1 VEKAESDAPGRS
13 FGIDPPFTARDLR
26 RYVRTIDK
34 VNAPSVLSSTAHRM
48 TDYRIERDFLGE
60 LKVPK
65 DAYWGAQTQRAIEN
79 FPISGIRFGR
89 RFIYAL
95 GLIKMAAAQTNM
107 ELGLLDSKIGKAIVQ
122 ACQEVMDGKLDAQF
136 PLDVFQT
143 GSGTSTNMNGN
154 EVIANRANEILGHPL
169 GEKGPVHPN
178 DHANMG
184 QSSNDVIPSAIHV
197 AALLEIDQGLLP
209 ALRELEESLAKKA
222 KEFDPIVK
230 AGRTHLMDATPI
242 RLGQELSGYQSEID
256 HGIRRVSSCRAALA
270 ELAIGGTAVG
280 TGINAHPEFP
290 GRVVE
295 KITATTNTKFR
306 VAENHFEAQASQDSL
321 VEASGAIRTVAVSMI
336 KIANDLRWLGSG
348 PHTGLRELNLPPV
361 QPGSSIMPGKVNPV
375 IPEAV
380 MQVGVTVI
388 GNDVAITVAN
398 THSNLDLCTMMT
410 VMSQRL
416 SQNIELLANVARVF
430 AHKCIDGISANI
442 DVLQRYA
449 ESSPA
454 IATILNPLIGY
465 EKAAEIAKE
474 AGRTGKTVK
483 QIVIEKKILTPEEAE
498 KVLDPRH
505 LTAASKEMLGG
516 GGG

>member
-1 VEKAESDAPGRS
+1 ML
-13 FGIDPPFTARDLR
+13 PPFCRP
-26 RYVRTIDK
+26 
-34 VNAPSVLSSTAHRM
+34 NAHRM
-48 TDYRIERDFLGE
+48 TDYRVEKDFLGE

-95 GLIKMAAAQTNM
+95 GLIKMAAAQTNI

-122 ACQEVMDGKLDAQF
+122 ACQEVMEGKLDTQF

-143 GSGTSTNMNGN
+143 GSGTSTNMNAN

-169 GEKGPVHPN
+169 GEKGPIHPN
-178 DHANMG
+178 DHVNMG
-184 QSSNDVIPSAIHV
+184 QSSNDVIPTAIHV
-197 AALLEIDQGLLP
+197 AALMEIDHNLLP

-230 AGRTHLMDATPI
+230 SGRTHLMDATPI
-242 RLGQELSGYQSEID
+242 RLGQEFSGYQSQID

-295 KITATTNTKFR
+295 KISAATNTKFR
-306 VAENHFEAQASQDSL
+306 VAENHFEAQASQDAL
-321 VEASGAIRTVAVSMI
+321 VEASGAIRTVAVSTI

-388 GNDVAITVAN
+388 GNDMAIAVAN
-398 THSNLDLCTMMT
+398 SHSNLDLCTMMT

-416 SQNIELLANVARVF
+416 SQNIELLANVSRVF
-430 AHKCIDGISANI
+430 AHRCIEGISANI

-454 IATILNPLIGY
+454 IATTLNLLIGY

-483 QIVIEKKILTPEEAE
+483 QLVIEMGLLTPEEAE

-505 LTAASKEMLGG
+505 LTAPSKDLLGG

>member
-1 VEKAESDAPGRS
+1 
-13 FGIDPPFTARDLR
+13 
-26 RYVRTIDK
+26 
-34 VNAPSVLSSTAHRM
+34 M
-48 TDYRIERDFLGE
+48 TEYRIEKDFLGE

-95 GLIKMAAAQTNM
+95 GLIKKAAAETNM
-107 ELGLLDSKIGKAIVQ
+107 ELGLLDSKIGKPIIKA
-122 ACQEVMDGKLDAQF
+122 AEEVMEGKLDSQF
-136 PLDVFQT
+136 PLDIFQT
-143 GSGTSTNMNGN
+143 GSGTSTNMNAN
-154 EVIANRANEILGHPL
+154 EVIANRANEILGTPL
-169 GEKGPVHPN
+169 GEKGAVHPN
-178 DHANMG
+178 DHVNMG
-184 QSSNDVIPSAIHV
+184 QSSNDVIPTAIHV
-197 AALLEIDQGLLP
+197 AALIEVDQNLLP
-209 ALRELEESLAKKA
+209 ALRELEDSLAKKA

-242 RLGQELSGYQSEID
+242 RLGQEFSGYQSQID
-256 HGIRRVSSCRAALA
+256 HGIRRISAARAALA

-280 TGINAHPEFP
+280 TGINAHPDMP

-295 KITATTNTKFR
+295 KISAATNTRFR
-306 VAENHFEAQASQDSL
+306 VAENYFEAQGARDAL
-321 VEASGAIRTVAVSMI
+321 VEASGAIRTVAVSMM

-348 PHTGLRELNLPPV
+348 PHTGLRELNLPAV
-361 QPGSSIMPGKVNPV
+361 QPGS
-375 IPEAV
+375 
-380 MQVGVTVI
+380 
-388 GNDVAITVAN
+388 
-398 THSNLDLCTMMT
+398 TMMP

-416 SQNIELLANVARVF
+416 QQNVELLANVARVF
-430 AHKCIDGISANI
+430 AHKCVDGISANI

-454 IATILNPLIGY
+454 IAARLNPIIGY

-474 AGRTGKTVK
+474 AGQTGKTVK
-483 QIVIEKKILTPEEAE
+483 QLVIEKGILSPEEAE

-505 LTAASKEMLGG
+505 LTAPSKDMLGG

>member
-1 VEKAESDAPGRS
+1 
-13 FGIDPPFTARDLR
+13 
-26 RYVRTIDK
+26 
-34 VNAPSVLSSTAHRM
+34 M
-48 TDYRIERDFLGE
+48 TDYRTERDFLGE

-107 ELGLLDSKIGKAIVQ
+107 ELGLLDSKIGKAIAQ

-143 GSGTSTNMNGN
+143 GSGTSTNMNAN

-169 GEKGPVHPN
+169 G
-178 DHANMG
+178 
-184 QSSNDVIPSAIHV
+184 Q
-197 AALLEIDQGLLP
+197 
-209 ALRELEESLAKKA
+209 
-222 KEFDPIVK
+222 EF
-230 AGRTHLMDATPI
+230 
-242 RLGQELSGYQSEID
+242 SGYQSEID

-295 KITATTNTKFR
+295 KITATTDTKFR

-321 VEASGAIRTVAVSMI
+321 VEASGAIRTLAVSMM

-348 PHTGLRELNLPPV
+348 PHAGLRELNLPPV

-430 AHKCIDGISANI
+430 AHKCIDGI
-442 DVLQRYA
+442 
-449 ESSPA
+449 
-454 IATILNPLIGY
+454 
-465 EKAAEIAKE
+465 
-474 AGRTGKTVK
+474 
-483 QIVIEKKILTPEEAE
+483 
-498 KVLDPRH
+498 
-505 LTAASKEMLGG
+505 
-516 GGG
+516 

>member
-1 VEKAESDAPGRS
+1 MQALAERFPRTALGQSPSTYESLTSLMLPPFCPNAPG
-13 FGIDPPFTARDLR
+13 
-26 RYVRTIDK
+26 
-34 VNAPSVLSSTAHRM
+34 M
-48 TDYRIERDFLGE
+48 TDYRVEKDFLGE

-89 RFIYAL
+89 RFLYAL
-95 GLIKMAAAQTNM
+95 GLIKTAAAQT
-107 ELGLLDSKIGKAIVQ
+107 
-122 ACQEVMDGKLDAQF
+122 
-136 PLDVFQT
+136 
-143 GSGTSTNMNGN
+143 
-154 EVIANRANEILGHPL
+154 
-169 GEKGPVHPN
+169 
-178 DHANMG
+178 NMG
-184 QSSNDVIPSAIHV
+184 QSSNDVIPTAIHV
-197 AALLEIDQGLLP
+197 AALMEIDHNLLP

-230 AGRTHLMDATPI
+230 SGRTHLMDATPI
-242 RLGQELSGYQSEID
+242 RLGQEFSGYQSQID

-295 KITATTNTKFR
+295 KISAATDTKFR
-306 VAENHFEAQASQDSL
+306 VAENHIEAQASQDAL
-321 VEASGAIRTVAVSMI
+321 VEASGAIRAVAVSTI
-336 KIANDLRWLGSG
+336 KIANDLRCLGSG

-388 GNDVAITVAN
+388 GNDMAIAVAN
-398 THSNLDLCTMMT
+398 SHSNLDLCTMMT

-416 SQNIELLANVARVF
+416 SQNIELLANVSRVF
-430 AHKCIDGISANI
+430 AHRCIEGISANI

-454 IATILNPLIGY
+454 IATTLNLLIGY

-474 AGRTGKTVK
+474 SGRTGKTVK
-483 QIVIEKKILTPEEAE
+483 QLVIEKGILSAEEAE

-505 LTAASKEMLGG
+505 LTSPSKDLLGG

>member
-1 VEKAESDAPGRS
+1 MGCFPCPRWVFRSPKYNAFILYLVTVLSDNLLVTVWIGGKGDPGTRHVLMPGDGPVGHGRTAGLALSGRWPEGFAYGPGPSPSTYASLTSLMLPPFCPNAPG
-13 FGIDPPFTARDLR
+13 
-26 RYVRTIDK
+26 
-34 VNAPSVLSSTAHRM
+34 M
-48 TDYRIERDFLGE
+48 TDYRVEKDFLGE

-65 DAYWGAQTQRAIEN
+65 EAYWGAQTQRAIEN

-89 RFIYAL
+89 RFLYAL
-95 GLIKMAAAQTNM
+95 GVIKMAAAQTNM

-122 ACQEVMDGKLDAQF
+122 ACQEVMEGKLDAHF

-143 GSGTSTNMNGN
+143 GSGTSTNMNAN
-154 EVIANRANEILGHPL
+154 EVIGNRANEILGHAL
-169 GEKGPVHPN
+169 GEKGPIHPN
-178 DHANMG
+178 DHVNMG
-184 QSSNDVIPSAIHV
+184 QSSNDVIPTAIHV
-197 AALLEIDQGLLP
+197 AALMEIDHNLLP
-209 ALRELEESLAKKA
+209 ALRE
-222 KEFDPIVK
+222 
-230 AGRTHLMDATPI
+230 
-242 RLGQELSGYQSEID
+242 
-256 HGIRRVSSCRAALA
+256 
-270 ELAIGGTAVG
+270 
-280 TGINAHPEFP
+280 
-290 GRVVE
+290 
-295 KITATTNTKFR
+295 
-306 VAENHFEAQASQDSL
+306 
-321 VEASGAIRTVAVSMI
+321 ASGAIRAVAVSTI

-388 GNDVAITVAN
+388 GNDMAIAVAN
-398 THSNLDLCTMMT
+398 SHSNLDLCTMMT

-416 SQNIELLANVARVF
+416 SQNIELLANVSRVF
-430 AHKCIDGISANI
+430 AHRCIEGISANI

-454 IATILNPLIGY
+454 IATTLNLLIGY

-474 AGRTGKTVK
+474 SGRTGKTVK
-483 QIVIEKKILTPEEAE
+483 QLVIEKGILTPEEAE

-505 LTAASKEMLGG
+505 LTTPSKDLLGG

>member
-1 VEKAESDAPGRS
+1 MTEYRTEK
-13 FGIDPPFTARDLR
+13 
-26 RYVRTIDK
+26 
-34 VNAPSVLSSTAHRM
+34 
-48 TDYRIERDFLGE
+48 DFLGE

-65 DAYWGAQTQRAIEN
+65 DAYWGVQTQRAIEN

-95 GLIKMAAAQTNM
+95 GLIKKACAETNM
-107 ELGLLDSKIGKAIVQ
+107 ELGLLDSKTGKAIVK
-122 ACQEVMDGKLDAQF
+122 AAEEVMEGKLDAQF

-143 GSGTSTNMNGN
+143 GSGTSTNMNAN
-154 EVIANRANEILGHPL
+154 EVIANRANEILGVPL
-169 GEKGPVHPN
+169 GEKGTVHPN
-178 DHANMG
+178 DHVNMG

-197 AALLEIDQGLLP
+197 AALMEIDHNLLP
-209 ALRELEESLAKKA
+209 GLRELEESLAKKA

-230 AGRTHLMDATPI
+230 SGRTHLMDATPI
-242 RLGQELSGYQSEID
+242 RLGQEFSGYQSQID
-256 HGIRRVSSCRAALA
+256 HGIRRISASRAALA

-280 TGINAHPEFP
+280 TGINAHPDMP

-295 KITATTNTKFR
+295 KISAATNTRFR
-306 VAENHFEAQASQDSL
+306 VAENYFEAQGARDAL
-321 VEASGAIRTVAVSMI
+321 VEASGAIRTVAVSMM

-348 PHTGLRELNLPPV
+348 PHTGLRELNLPAV

-380 MQVGVTVI
+380 MQVAVTV
-388 GNDVAITVAN
+388 
-398 THSNLDLCTMMT
+398 
-410 VMSQRL
+410 
-416 SQNIELLANVARVF
+416 LANVARVF
-430 AHKCIDGISANI
+430 AHKCVDGISANI

-454 IATILNPLIGY
+454 IAARLNPIIGY

-474 AGRTGKTVK
+474 AGKTGKTVK
-483 QIVIEKKILTPEEAE
+483 QLVIEKGILSPEEAE

-505 LTAASKEMLGG
+505 LTSPSKDMLGG

>member
-1 VEKAESDAPGRS
+1 MRTNLDNLNDLYALS
-13 FGIDPPFTARDLR
+13 ARR
-26 RYVRTIDK
+26 GM
-34 VNAPSVLSSTAHRM
+34 RM
-48 TDYRIERDFLGE
+48 TDYRIEKDFLGE

-95 GLIKMAAAQTNM
+95 GLIKMACAQTNV
-107 ELGLLDSKIGKAIVQ
+107 ELGLLDSKLGKAIVQ
-122 ACQEVMDGKLDAQF
+122 GCQEVMDGKLDAQF
-136 PLDVFQT
+136 PLDIFQT
-143 GSGTSTNMNGN
+143 GSGTSTNMNAN

-169 GEKGPVHPN
+169 
-178 DHANMG
+178 
-184 QSSNDVIPSAIHV
+184 
-197 AALLEIDQGLLP
+197 
-209 ALRELEESLAKKA
+209 R
-222 KEFDPIVK
+222 
-230 AGRTHLMDATPI
+230 
-242 RLGQELSGYQSEID
+242 
-256 HGIRRVSSCRAALA
+256 
-270 ELAIGGTAVG
+270 
-280 TGINAHPEFP
+280 P

-295 KITATTNTKFR
+295 KISAATNTKFR
-306 VAENHFEAQASQDSL
+306 VAENHFEAQAAQDSL
-321 VEASGAIRTVAVSMI
+321 VEASGAIRTVAVSMM

-348 PHTGLRELNLPPV
+348 PHAGLREINLPAV

-398 THSNLDLCTMMT
+398 THSNLDLSTMMP

-416 SQNIELLANVARVF
+416 QQNIELLANVARVF
-430 AHKCIDGISANI
+430 AHKCIDGITANV

-454 IATILNPLIGY
+454 IATKLNPIIGY

-483 QIVIEKKILTPEEAE
+483 QLVIEKGILSPEEAE

-505 LTAASKEMLGG
+505 LTAPSKDMLGG

>member
-1 VEKAESDAPGRS
+1 LTE
-13 FGIDPPFTARDLR
+13 
-26 RYVRTIDK
+26 
-34 VNAPSVLSSTAHRM
+34 
-48 TDYRIERDFLGE
+48 YRIEKDFLGE
-60 LKVPK
+60 VKVPK
-65 DAYWGAQTQRAIEN
+65 DAYWGVQTQRAIEN

-95 GLIKMAAAQTNM
+95 GLIKKAAAETNM
-107 ELGLLDSKIGKAIVQ
+107 ELGLLDSKIGKAIVK
-122 ACQEVMDGKLDAQF
+122 AAEEVMEGKLDAQF

-143 GSGTSTNMNGN
+143 GSGTSTNMNAN

-178 DHANMG
+178 DHVNMG
-184 QSSNDVIPSAIHV
+184 QSSNDVIPTAIHI
-197 AALLEIDQGLLP
+197 AALMAIDHDLLP

-222 KEFDPIVK
+222 KDFDPIVK

-242 RLGQELSGYQSEID
+242 RLGQEFSGYESQID
-256 HGIRRVSSCRAALA
+256 HGIRRISAARGSLT

-280 TGINAHPEFP
+280 TGLNAHPDFP

-295 KITATTNTKFR
+295 KISTATNIKFR
-306 VAENHFEAQASQDSL
+306 VAENHFEAQAAQDAL
-321 VEASGAIRTVAVSMI
+321 VEASGAIRTVAISMM
-336 KIANDLRWLGSG
+336 KIANDLRWLASG
-348 PHTGLRELNLPPV
+348 PHTGLREINLPAV

-380 MQVGVTVI
+380 MQVAATVI
-388 GNDVAITVAN
+388 GNDVAIAVGN
-398 THSNLDLCTMMT
+398 SHSNLDLCTMMPM
-410 VMSQRL
+410 MSQRL
-416 SQNIELLANVARVF
+416 QQNIELLANVARVF

-442 DVLQRYA
+442 DVLTKYA

-454 IATILNPLIGY
+454 IATKLNPIIGY

-483 QIVIEKKILTPEEAE
+483 QLVIEKGILPPEEAE
-498 KVLDPRH
+498 RILDPKH
-505 LTAASKEMLGG
+505 LTQPSKDLLGSGG
-516 GGG
+516 G

>member
-1 VEKAESDAPGRS
+1 MTSVAEEG
-13 FGIDPPFTARDLR
+13 T
-26 RYVRTIDK
+26 
-34 VNAPSVLSSTAHRM
+34 
-48 TDYRIERDFLGE
+48 RIERDSMGE
-60 LKVPK
+60 VKVPAG
-65 DAYWGAQTQRAIEN
+65 AYFGASTERARQN
-79 FPISGIRFGR
+79 FPISNLRLPR
-89 RFIYAL
+89 RFIRAL
-95 GLIKMAAAQTNM
+95 AQIKGAAALVNA
-107 ELGLLDSKIGKAIVQ
+107 ELGLLETRLANPIQQAAEEVEEGKFDKDFV
-122 ACQEVMDGKLDAQF
+122 V
-136 PLDVFQT
+136 DVFQT
-143 GSGTSTNMNGN
+143 GSGTSTNTNAN

-178 DHANMG
+178 DHVNMG
-184 QSSNDVIPSAIHV
+184 QSSNDVIPTAIHV
-197 AALLEIDQGLLP
+197 AALLEVDQSLLP
-209 ALRELEESLAKKA
+209 ALRELEESLARKA

-230 AGRTHLMDATPI
+230 SGRTHLMDATPI
-242 RLGQELSGYQSEID
+242 RLGQEFSGYQSQID
-256 HGIRRVSSCRAALA
+256 HGIRRISACRAALA

-295 KITATTNTKFR
+295 KISAATNTKFR
-306 VAENHFEAQASQDSL
+306 VAENHFEAQASQDAL
-321 VEASGAIRTVAVSMI
+321 VEASGAIRTVAVSTI

-361 QPGSSIMPGKVNPV
+361 QPRSSIMPGKVNPV

-388 GNDVAITVAN
+388 GNDMAIAVAN
-398 THSNLDLCTMMT
+398 SHSNLDPCTMMT

-416 SQNIELLANVARVF
+416 SQNIELLANVSRVF
-430 AHKCIDGISANI
+430 AHRCIEGISANI

-454 IATILNPLIGY
+454 IATTLNLLIGY

-474 AGRTGKTVK
+474 SGRTGKTVK
-483 QIVIEKKILTPEEAE
+483 QLVIEKGLLSPEEAE

-505 LTAASKEMLGG
+505 LTTPSKDLLGG

>member
-1 VEKAESDAPGRS
+1 
-13 FGIDPPFTARDLR
+13 
-26 RYVRTIDK
+26 
-34 VNAPSVLSSTAHRM
+34 M
-48 TDYRIERDFLGE
+48 TEYRIEKDFLGE
-60 LKVPK
+60 MKVPK
-65 DAYWGAQTQRAIEN
+65 DVYWGVQTQRAIEN

-107 ELGLLDSKIGKAIVQ
+107 ELGLLDPKIGKAIAQ
-122 ACQEVMDGKLDAQF
+122 AAQEVMDAKLDEQF

-143 GSGTSTNMNGN
+143 GSGTSTNMNAN
-154 EVIANRANEILGHPL
+154 EVIANRASEILGSKL

-178 DHANMG
+178 DHVNMG
-184 QSSNDVIPSAIHV
+184 QSSNDVIPTAIHV
-197 AALLEIDQGLLP
+197 AALLAIDQDLLP
-209 ALRELEESLAKKA
+209 ALRELEQSLAEKA

-242 RLGQELSGYQSEID
+242 RLGQEFSGYQSQID
-256 HGIRRVSSCRAALA
+256 HGIRRISGARAALA

-295 KITATTNTKFR
+295 KIGTATTTKFR
-306 VAENHFEAQASQDSL
+306 VAENHFEAQAAQDAL
-321 VEASGAIRTVAVSMI
+321 VEMSGAIRTVAVSML

-348 PHTGLRELNLPPV
+348 PHTGLREINLPAV

-380 MQVGVTVI
+380 MQVAVTVI
-388 GNDVAITVAN
+388 GNDVAIAVAN
-398 THSNLDLCTMMT
+398 SHSNLDLCTMMP

-416 SQNIELLANVARVF
+416 QQNTELLANVARVF
-430 AHKCIDGISANI
+430 AHKCIEGITANV
-442 DVLQRYA
+442 DVLLKYA

-454 IATILNPLIGY
+454 IATKLNSIIGY

-474 AGRTGKTVK
+474 AGRTGKSVK
-483 QIVIEKKILTPEEAE
+483 QLVIEKGILPPEEAE
-498 KVLDPRH
+498 KVLDPRQ
-505 LTAASKEMLGG
+505 LTSPSKDLLGSGG
-516 GGG
+516 G